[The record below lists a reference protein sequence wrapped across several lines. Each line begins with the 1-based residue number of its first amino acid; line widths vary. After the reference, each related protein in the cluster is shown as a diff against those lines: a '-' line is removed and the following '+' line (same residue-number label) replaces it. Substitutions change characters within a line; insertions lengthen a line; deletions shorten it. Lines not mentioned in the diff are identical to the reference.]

1 MAADAPSPSVPP
13 PGGAVRQLWSL
24 RPDVLVETADRTLT
38 LVSRWGETVIRA
50 PGPLLRDS
58 LTRMQLG
65 PIWLD
70 NVLDVERRPQA
81 QVLAERAAM
90 MLALGRLEHLVV
102 RSLAAEG
109 GGRILL
115 SVEPVARAARFRPQ
129 PVEDGLPVRL
139 SRFTTLRTV
148 GGLLTA
154 ESPLALHRVLMHQP
168 EAAMLVAALAGAR
181 TPQALETL
189 VGGPPELV
197 RTALSYLLAAGIA
210 VRGRPGLPNPVFEED
225 QDAALRMWSA
235 NDLAFHA
242 GTTLGR
248 NDGDFGATYP
258 LGPGPNPEPAVK
270 PRART
275 GRIPL
280 YRPELKEVQAAD
292 APFTAVL
299 EARRSHRRFDP
310 VAPTLRELGEL
321 LYRALRIRAQNAVGG
336 DPDAGH
342 IQDRPYPAGGAVH
355 ELEFYLTIGECDGL
369 RPGVYAYDALRHE
382 LVPVASQPQDR
393 CDLLAQAQVAAEL
406 EGCPPMLITV
416 TARFGRVFWKYSS
429 IGYRLVMQD
438 TGVVLQTLYLVATAM
453 GLGVCALGAVDIDRT
468 ARVLGLDW
476 RVESGVGA
484 MVLGRPRGAVPG
496 SVPAGAD
503 PADAQWPRWPDGVRE
518 HGTR

>member
-1 MAADAPSPSVPP
+1 M
-13 PGGAVRQLWSL
+13 
-24 RPDVLVETADRTLT
+24 
-38 LVSRWGETVIRA
+38 
-50 PGPLLRDS
+50 
-58 LTRMQLG
+58 
-65 PIWLD
+65 
-70 NVLDVERRPQA
+70 
-81 QVLAERAAM
+81 
-90 MLALGRLEHLVV
+90 
-102 RSLAAEG
+102 
-109 GGRILL
+109 
-115 SVEPVARAARFRPQ
+115 
-129 PVEDGLPVRL
+129 
-139 SRFTTLRTV
+139 
-148 GGLLTA
+148 
-154 ESPLALHRVLMHQP
+154 
-168 EAAMLVAALAGAR
+168 
-181 TPQALETL
+181 
-189 VGGPPELV
+189 
-197 RTALSYLLAAGIA
+197 
-210 VRGRPGLPNPVFEED
+210 
-225 QDAALRMWSA
+225 
-235 NDLAFHA
+235 
-242 GTTLGR
+242 
-248 NDGDFGATYP
+248 
-258 LGPGPNPEPAVK
+258 
-270 PRART
+270 
-275 GRIPL
+275 
-280 YRPELKEVQAAD
+280 
-292 APFTAVL
+292 
-299 EARRSHRRFDP
+299 
-310 VAPTLRELGEL
+310 

-503 PADAQWPRWPDGVRE
+503 PADAQWRGGRTVSGSMARGEAAVGATSGHRRRRRGE
-518 HGTR
+518 HLPITAHCKGLAPGQHRKAGLCHS